1 MMKNLGRWTLIL
13 ALPLCGVLAGGAAA
27 DSAAAETRVLIVV
40 GPSTHPPGTHEVAA
54 GGRLLKYCLENMAN
68 VPGVQAE
75 VVYEW
80 PSDPAVLEGV
90 ATVVFIGDIFPPMR
104 LPDSQAI
111 LARLDAMMRR
121 GCGIVCVHYATG
133 LRAQDVG
140 ENGEHPLLGWMG
152 GYFATGCKHHKSVA
166 RMFSQATITPAA
178 PEHPISRGWRE
189 FTFDDEPYIQN
200 YFGPDGSQL
209 APGVTAVATSLLP
222 PEAPQREIVAWCVQR
237 LDGGRGLGVVMPH
250 YLRNWKL
257 DDLRR
262 LILNGIVWTA
272 KMEVPAEGVQTS
284 LPELATFEPAAVEPQ
299 PPAAKKPKAKP

>member
-200 YFGPDGSQL
+200 YFGPDGNQL